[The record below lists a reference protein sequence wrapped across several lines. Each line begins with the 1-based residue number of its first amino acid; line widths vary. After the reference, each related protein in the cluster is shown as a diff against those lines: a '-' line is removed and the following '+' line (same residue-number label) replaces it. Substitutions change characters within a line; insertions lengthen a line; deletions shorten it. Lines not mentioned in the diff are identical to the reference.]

1 MRTIHAITSW
11 ADLAVLI
18 EQIAE
23 EPWIFRGEAADGQ
36 ALLPTAGRVGTYPG
50 AARRTAYRLEDEQ
63 HALELFKKQAAP
75 HVAHRPAS
83 DLEWLVIAQL
93 HGMHPRLLDWSESI
107 LVAAYFA
114 AEFAGTRGD
123 AVIYAVKGL
132 RAVTPAEEEDPF
144 GIAEAGVYQPPRLS
158 ARIAAQRNVFT
169 MHPDPTCPFEPPD
182 LVKWPISGET
192 CARIKLVLDACAIN
206 ESALFPELDGL
217 ARYLGWRYRWGR
229 L

>member
-1 MRTIHAITSW
+1 MRTISAITSW
-11 ADLAVLI
+11 ADLAILI
-18 EQIAE
+18 EEVSEQ
-23 EPWIFRGEAADGQ
+23 PWIFRGEAAEGM

-50 AARRTAYRLEDEQ
+50 AARQTAYRVEDEKQ
-63 HALELFKKQAAP
+63 ALALFKKQAAP
-75 HVAHRPAS
+75 HLTHRPVT

-93 HGMHPRLLDWSESI
+93 HGMYTRLLDWSESI

-114 AEFAGTRGD
+114 AELAGTRGD

-132 RAVTPAEEEDPF
+132 RELSPEEERDPF
-144 GIAEAGVYQPPRLS
+144 GITEPGIYHPPRLS
-158 ARIAAQRNVFT
+158 NRVAAQRNVFT
-169 MHPDPTCPFEPPD
+169 VHPDPTCPFDPPD

-192 CARIKLVLDACAIN
+192 CSRIKLVLDACAIN
-206 ESALFPELDGL
+206 ESTLFPDLDGL